1 VAVLVLDLTWPE
13 ATPPA
18 TPSYEPWT
26 VAVRWEQTIVEKLQG
41 FGGVVLQ
48 RSPSLLL
55 VGFGIPQTLEQQAQ
69 RAVHAALALRHLA
82 VDGPSPAGGGPRP
95 SVRLALHWG
104 LLPVERQASDA
115 SPRVLAV
122 GETLA
127 LPVRLLGHVGPA
139 EILLSAPL
147 ARLVEADWQLEPR
160 EVRVGHQS
168 AVRLAAY
175 RLGEGRRSLPGA
187 SRRQFLSRM
196 VGRALEL
203 EQLQRVQALVMH
215 GYGQAV
221 GIVGE
226 PGVGKSRLI
235 AEFLQTQPPHAWRIL
250 EARAASYGQGTPY
263 LPIIDLLKGL
273 FQLADGDHPQAA
285 REQVTRALQTLDPAL
300 GPLLPALLALAVE
313 AVGDLHWQ
321 ALDPTQR
328 RRRILDACTQLLLR
342 LSHVQPLL
350 VVVED
355 LHWID
360 TETHALLDHLLERLP
375 PAQCLLLLS
384 YRPEFR
390 HTWANKSCYSQ
401 LRLDPL
407 PPQSAK
413 SLLQS
418 LLGDDPSLTALTSQ
432 MIERTQGNPF
442 FLEESVHT
450 LVEMGVLQGEPG
462 AYRLAKPISHAPVP
476 ATVQAVLAARIDRLP
491 PVAKHLLQ
499 TAAVIGTEVP
509 MPLLQAIA
517 EVPEE
522 PLQRSLTHLQAA
534 EFLYERALFPEA
546 EYTFKHALTR
556 EVAYESLPP
565 ELRRTLHARVAQA
578 LEGCYP
584 DRLDEQVER
593 LAHHAFHG
601 RVWGKAV
608 GYCRQ
613 AGAKAAARSAH
624 RQAAAYC
631 EQALLA
637 LEQLPESRETVEQ
650 AIDLRFDLRHSLV
663 MLAEYR
669 RMLSHLR
676 EAEALAR
683 RIEDDH
689 RRAWVDAYLAHCYY
703 VTGALDG
710 AIEAGQRAIAHAVAL
725 ADLALQVS
733 ANFFMGQVYH
743 ARGDYRRA
751 IECVSDIVASLEG
764 ENLYERLGT
773 AGQSSVMVRCW
784 LSWCLAELG
793 EFGEGR
799 LRGDEGVRLA
809 EAGEQPLSLM
819 GGYYGLGV
827 LYLYWG
833 DFTRAISVL
842 ERGVQVSQG
851 SDLAWLIPW
860 PTAALGYAHALA
872 GRSAAGVPLL
882 EQALAQHL
890 AVGCLANQAL
900 WLVWLSEAH
909 LLAGRCEHAAQIAE
923 RALTLADQR
932 SERGRQAYALRLLGD
947 IASQRE
953 APEGERA
960 VDAYRQALA
969 LAQELGMRPLQAHCR
984 LGLGKLYVRLRQ
996 LHDARIELS
1005 AAIDLYRAMAMTFWL
1020 PQAEA
1025 ALAHATR

>member
-1 VAVLVLDLTWPE
+1 VVRAARLLGLKRDALRYRMRRYGIAPPTLEDLTQAPAAHAILTVQQASPSDGHVGAAPPAPEGAPGTSSSAEAPGRGSGWERKAVAVLAIEITWPE
-13 ATPPA
+13 ATAPETPP
-18 TPSYEPWT
+18 YEPWT
-26 VAVRWEQTIVEKLQG
+26 VAVRWEQAIVEKVHG
-41 FGGVVLQ
+41 FKGVVLQ

-55 VGFGIPQTLEQQAQ
+55 AGLGLPRTLEQQAQ
-69 RAVHAALALRHLA
+69 RAVHA
-82 VDGPSPAGGGPRP
+82 
-95 SVRLALHWG
+95 
-104 LLPVERQASDA
+104 
-115 SPRVLAV
+115 
-122 GETLA
+122 
-127 LPVRLLGHVGPA
+127 
-139 EILLSAPL
+139 
-147 ARLVEADWQLEPR
+147 
-160 EVRVGHQS
+160 
-168 AVRLAAY
+168 
-175 RLGEGRRSLPGA
+175 
-187 SRRQFLSRM
+187 
-196 VGRALEL
+196 ALEL

-215 GYGQAV
+215 GRGQAV

-226 PGVGKSRLI
+226 AGVGKSRLI
-235 AEFLQTQPPHAWRIL
+235 AEFLHTQPPRAWRIL
-250 EARAASYGQGTPY
+250 EARAAAYSQGTPY
-263 LPIIDLLKGL
+263 LPVIDLLKGY
-273 FQLADGDHPQAA
+273 FQLADRDDPHTA
-285 REQVTRALQTLDPAL
+285 REQVTRVLQTLDPAL
-300 GPLLPALLALAVE
+300 EPLLPALLALAVE
-313 AVGDLHWQ
+313 AVGDSGWQ

-328 RRRILDACTQLLLR
+328 RRHTLDACTQLLLR

-360 TETHALLDHLLERLP
+360 TETHGLLDHLLERLP
-375 PAQCLLLLS
+375 TARCLLLLS
-384 YRPEFR
+384 YRPEFQ
-390 HTWANKSCYSQ
+390 HTWANKSCYTQ

-413 SLLQS
+413 SLLHS
-418 LLGDDPSLTALTSQ
+418 LLGDDPSLTALTPQ

-462 AYRLAKPISHAPVP
+462 AYRLAKLISHAPVP

-491 PVAKHLLQ
+491 PAAKGLLQ
-499 TAAVIGTEVP
+499 TAAVIGTEVAV
-509 MPLLQAIA
+509 PLLQAIA
-517 EVPEE
+517 ELPKEA
-522 PLQRSLTHLQAA
+522 LHRSLAHLQAA
-534 EFLYERALFPEA
+534 EFFYERALFPEA
-546 EYTFKHALTR
+546 EYTFKHALTH
-556 EVAYESLPP
+556 EVAYESLLP
-565 ELRRTLHARVAQA
+565 EPRRALHAEVIQA
-578 LEGCYP
+578 IEGHYP
-584 DRLDEQVER
+584 DRLDEQAER
-593 LAHHAFHG
+593 LAHHAFQG

-624 RQAAAYC
+624 RQAAAYF
-631 EQALLA
+631 EQALQA
-637 LEQLPESRETVEQ
+637 LEQLPESRETVER
-650 AIDLRFDLRHSLV
+650 AIDLRCDLRHSLI

-669 RMLSHLR
+669 PILSRLR

-683 RIEDDH
+683 SIEDDH
-689 RRAWVDAYLAHCYY
+689 RRARVDAYLAHCLY
-703 VTGALDG
+703 VTGALGG
-710 AIEAGQRAIAHAVAL
+710 AIEAGQRASAL
-725 ADLALQVS
+725 SAALGDFALQVA
-733 ANFFMGQVYH
+733 ANFFLGQAYH

-764 ENLYERLGT
+764 ESLYERLET
-773 AGQSSVMVRCW
+773 AGQSSVMARCW

-799 LRGDEGVRLA
+799 LRGEEGVRLA

-833 DFTRAISVL
+833 DFTRAIPIL

-851 SDLAWLIPW
+851 SDLPWLIPW
-860 PTAALGYAHALA
+860 PTAALGYAQALV
-872 GRSAAGVPLL
+872 GHSAAGVPLL

-890 AVGCLANQAL
+890 AMGCLANQAL
-900 WLVWLSEAH
+900 WLAWLSEAH
-909 LLAGRCEHAAQIAE
+909 LLAGRCERAGQLAE
-923 RALTLADQR
+923 QALALADQR
-932 SERGRQAYALRLLGD
+932 SERGRQAYARRLLGD

-953 APEGERA
+953 ALEGERA